1 MKETGKYLDRALY
14 QYGKGQTYPFH
25 MPGHKRQAVT
35 PYLTDPW
42 KEDITE
48 ITGFDN
54 LHHAEGILKEA
65 QEYGAKIFRAKQT
78 WFLINGSTAGIL
90 AAVSACTVPGGKIL
104 MARNCHKAVYHA
116 AYLRKLETIYLYPS
130 REVELGLNGGISPK
144 EVETALEQHRD
155 VQAVVITSPT
165 YDGILSDVKGIA
177 QAAHRHGVPLIVD
190 EAHGAHLPFHERF
203 PRSALYLGADL
214 VIQSLHKTLPSLT
227 QTAVLHRQ
235 SEMVP
240 EEKLDRFLGIYQT
253 SSPSYVLMA
262 SMAACL
268 RYLEEEGK
276 QAFDRYVFR
285 LEQCRER
292 LGQMKNLY
300 LPDREICGQG
310 NIFDLDLSKIL
321 VSGAGTGIEGPVL
334 HRILREKYGL
344 EMEMEAPGYV
354 LALTSV
360 MDTEEGL
367 ERLIQALEGID
378 TVLDQENGAKNGIHG
393 KIIPS
398 FEKYPEKLRPRQK
411 MSIAQAMESE
421 MEERDLERSA
431 EEISGEFAYLY
442 PPGIPLLAPGE
453 VISREFIKR
462 ASRWQEQGLEL
473 QGLADHS
480 LKKIRIVKGK

>member
-1 MKETGKYLDRALY
+1 M
-14 QYGKGQTYPFH
+14 
-25 MPGHKRQAVT
+25 
-35 PYLTDPW
+35 
-42 KEDITE
+42 
-48 ITGFDN
+48 
-54 LHHAEGILKEA
+54 
-65 QEYGAKIFRAKQT
+65 
-78 WFLINGSTAGIL
+78 
-90 AAVSACTVPGGKIL
+90 
-104 MARNCHKAVYHA
+104 
-116 AYLRKLETIYLYPS
+116 
-130 REVELGLNGGISPK
+130 ELGLNGGISPK

-240 EEKLDRFLGIYQT
+240 EEKLDRFSWESIR
-253 SSPSYVLMA
+253 PAVLPMSLWA

-334 HRILREKYGL
+334 HRILRGEIRTGDGNGSSGICIGPYQCYGY
-344 EMEMEAPGYV
+344 GRRIGK
-354 LALTSV
+354 T
-360 MDTEEGL
+360 DTGSGGD
-367 ERLIQALEGID
+367 RYCVG
-378 TVLDQENGAKNGIHG
+378 
-393 KIIPS
+393 
-398 FEKYPEKLRPRQK
+398 
-411 MSIAQAMESE
+411 
-421 MEERDLERSA
+421 
-431 EEISGEFAYLY
+431 SGERRKKRN
-442 PPGIPLLAPGE
+442 
-453 VISREFIKR
+453 SRKN
-462 ASRWQEQGLEL
+462 
-473 QGLADHS
+473 HS
-480 LKKIRIVKGK
+480 FL